1 MERPL
6 SVAREDFVNA
16 LVELVN
22 NSGLPMFV
30 VLDVMKAATEEVKEA
45 AARQYEQEKLEY
57 EKSKEEKK
65 NDHESS

>member
-1 MERPL
+1 MEKPL
-6 SVAREDFVNA
+6 SVAREDFVNE

-30 VLDVMKAATEEVKEA
+30 VLDVLKGATEEVKEA

-57 EKSKEEKK
+57 EKAKEEK
-65 NDHESS
+65 E

>member
-30 VLDVMKAATEEVKEA
+30 VLDVLKGATEEVKEA
-45 AARQYEQEKLEY
+45 ASRQYEQEKLEY

-65 NDHESS
+65 NDHESA

>member
-1 MERPL
+1 MEKPL

-30 VLDVMKAATEEVKEA
+30 VLEVLKSAVEEVKEA

-57 EKSKEEKK
+57 EKAKEEK
-65 NDHESS
+65 E

>member
-16 LVELVN
+16 LVKLVN
-22 NSGLPMFV
+22 ESGLPMFV

-45 AARQYEQEKLEY
+45 AARQYEQDKLEY

-65 NDHESS
+65 DELPD

>member
-1 MERPL
+1 MEKPL

-30 VLDVMKAATEEVKEA
+30 VLDVLKGATEEVKDA

-57 EKSKEEKK
+57 EKLKEE
-65 NDHESS
+65 NE

>member
-30 VLDVMKAATEEVKEA
+30 VLDVMKAATEEVKGA

-65 NDHESS
+65 NDHESA

>member
-6 SVAREDFVNA
+6 SVAREDFVNS

-30 VLDVMKAATEEVKEA
+30 VLDVLKSATEEVKDA
-45 AARQYEQEKLEY
+45 AARQYEQEKMEY
-57 EKSKEEKK
+57 EKSKEE
-65 NDHESS
+65 ESKE